1 MVVVMDNFVYVG
13 KIVGTHGIKGEVKII
28 SDSDI
33 KDQVFIPN
41 FNIYLNKEKLL
52 KIASFRHHKIYDM
65 VILNGYNNINEV
77 LDFVGMKVYVKR
89 EDLNI
94 KDYILT
100 DLIGLDVIWNNQK
113 VGYVRDVIS
122 NKNNIL
128 LEIKG
133 EKHFYIPKCADYLKK
148 VDLTNKQII
157 VQDIG
162 GLMI

>member
-13 KIVGTHGIKGEVKII
+13 KIVGTHGIKGEIKII

-33 KDQVFIPN
+33 KNQVFVPN

-65 VILNGYNNINEV
+65 VMLNGYNNINEV

-94 KDYILT
+94 KDYILD

-113 VGYVRDVIS
+113 VGYVQDVIQ

-133 EKHFYIPKCADYLKK
+133 QKHFYIPKCADYLQK
-148 VDLTNKQII
+148 VDLPNKQII